1 MEVFPKG
8 VEFLM
13 ALSAPSFHLSWV
25 IYLQNSIGNLHFRR
39 QEFRNLKNKNNK
51 MCHLLHICKSGIVHA
66 FLYYK
71 KSPLIQQLALVLAFE
86 ALQKKEKEKT
96 KLILM

>member
-1 MEVFPKG
+1 MSHSQNLKHKYKILMEVFPKG

-71 KSPLIQQLALVLAFE
+71 KSPLKF
-86 ALQKKEKEKT
+86 
-96 KLILM
+96 LMKSHI